1 MAEQWLSIVEYA
13 RATGISDM
21 TIRRRI
27 RCGRI
32 KAELREGKYFIPIA
46 MENAVNDGR
55 NIPASVAANN
65 AQVMKNR
72 PINAA
77 NHEQA
82 YQQRSIPTIHRAPVE
97 RPVVERPV
105 VARHVSNQFRDVPET
120 LARPLV
126 DAGLASVEAR
136 ALIEFCDHALEQA
149 RSTVAAVEHKFS
161 ARVESLNAQLSNK
174 NQEIKALNQQI
185 EDLQL
190 LVQILERKKIG

>member
-32 KAELREGKYFIPIA
+32 KAELREGKYYIPIA
-46 MENAVNDGR
+46 MGHGLVDVA
-55 NIPASVAANN
+55 PAPNTHVATTS
-65 AQVMKNR
+65 QIIKNR
-72 PINAA
+72 PVNAA

-82 YQQRSIPTIHRAPVE
+82 FASRPMPTVQRAPVQ
-97 RPVVERPV
+97 RPVVPQQI
-105 VARHVSNQFRDVPET
+105 STQFRDVPES
-120 LARPLV
+120 LAKPLV

-149 RSTVAAVEHKFS
+149 RSTVTAVEQKFS
-161 ARVESLNAQLSNK
+161 ARVESLNAQLSQK

>member
-32 KAELREGKYFIPIA
+32 KAELREGKYYIPLA
-46 MENAVNDGR
+46 MDSDAQSAPRAQRPESNPSIVKSR
-55 NIPASVAANN
+55 PAQISSEPADA
-65 AQVMKNR
+65 
-72 PINAA
+72 
-77 NHEQA
+77 
-82 YQQRSIPTIHRAPVE
+82 RSPMPVVHRAPQFSQ
-97 RPVVERPV
+97 PVQVTQS
-105 VARHVSNQFRDVPET
+105 HIQVSSRDVPES
-120 LARPLV
+120 LARPLI

-136 ALIEFCDHALEQA
+136 ALIEFCDRALEQA
-149 RSTVAAVEHKFS
+149 KSTVQAVEHKYA
-161 ARVESLNAQLSNK
+161 ARVDALNAELHNR
-174 NQEIKALNQQI
+174 NMEIKNLNQQI